1 MPTTGIPLP
10 FARRSGEA
18 QATVPATTGS
28 TASGVHARGAMHSAR
43 PLAGYEVLVV
53 EDDADSREAIR
64 LTLEASGARVA
75 TAASASEAL
84 AALAAR
90 PCDVVV
96 SDLAMPEQSGFWLI
110 AKIRQ
115 LFPRRHV
122 PVIAVTGHPFPA
134 DGVRRAGFDEVMQKP
149 PDPDRLCATV
159 AALLSARD
167 TPDAPHE

>member
-1 MPTTGIPLP
+1 M
-10 FARRSGEA
+10 
-18 QATVPATTGS
+18 Q
-28 TASGVHARGAMHSAR
+28 SAR
-43 PLAGYEVLVV
+43 SLTGYQVLVV
-53 EDDADSREAIR
+53 EDDADSRNAIR
-64 LTLEASGARVA
+64 LTLEASGASVA

-84 AALAAR
+84 ASLTVR

-96 SDLAMPEQSGFWLI
+96 SDLAMPDQSGFWLI

-134 DGVRRAGFDEVMQKP
+134 DGVLRAGFDDVMQKP
-149 PDPDRLCATV
+149 PDPDALCAAV

-167 TPDAPHE
+167 TPERTDD

>member
-1 MPTTGIPLP
+1 MRDAGPL
-10 FARRSGEA
+10 
-18 QATVPATTGS
+18 
-28 TASGVHARGAMHSAR
+28 RGCQ
-43 PLAGYEVLVV
+43 VLVV

-64 LTLEASGARVA
+64 LTLEASGASVA

-90 PCDVVV
+90 PCDLVV

-115 LFPRRHV
+115 LFPRQHV

-134 DGVRRAGFDEVMQKP
+134 EGVLRAGFDGVMQKP
-149 PDPDRLCATV
+149 PDPDALCAAV
-159 AALLSARD
+159 ASLLSART
-167 TPDAPHE
+167 TPGPAGG